1 MRIHGITV
9 CVDYA
14 AELAVGML
22 RWWTYLTSLTI
33 VTTARDTDT
42 IDLARQWAAG
52 GPAAHLHV
60 TDAFY
65 RDGATFNKGRALE
78 EARRD
83 LVDREAWAV
92 QADPEAWILLFD
104 ADIVPPADWADR
116 VQAVAR
122 AGSLYGC
129 RRFQGSPGA
138 LEDRGQPNLPYDVP
152 GVGYFQLFHSC
163 DPVLVGADPL
173 IDVHWTHAGNYDNR
187 LLDRWRAVKRPAI
200 NLPFRVAHLG
210 APGVHWCGK
219 GKQAELEAL
228 RAERKRRGGQ
238 WDHERIGGSR

>member
-1 MRIHGITV
+1 MKIHGITV

-33 VTTARDTDT
+33 VTTARDTAT

-83 LVDREAWAV
+83 LIAR
-92 QADPEAWILLFD
+92 ADFAGWILLFD
-104 ADIVPPADWADR
+104 ADVVPPADWADR
-116 VQAVAR
+116 CAGLA

-129 RRFQGSPGA
+129 RRFQGTPGA
-138 LEDRGQPNLPYDVP
+138 LEDHGQPNLPHDVP
-152 GVGYFQLFHSC
+152 GVGYFQLFHAC
-163 DPVLVGADPL
+163 DPVVVGADPL

-187 LLDRWRAVKRPAI
+187 LLDRWRAVGRPAV

-210 APGVHWCGK
+210 TPGVDWCGK
-219 GKQAELEAL
+219 GNGATLEAL
-228 RAERKRRGGQ
+228 RSERRRRGGT
-238 WDHERIGGSR
+238 WDHERIGGPR